1 MGGMTYA
8 APPRRTSVPLNM
20 PPLTLDQLLDAE
32 RRLDFEY
39 RLAKQ
44 EGDPTSACLAQ
55 AGLNNARRK
64 IAGIVDQEL
73 SALDLTPSAMSGHR
87 PHA

>member
-1 MGGMTYA
+1 MTYA
-8 APPRRTSVPLNM
+8 APQGGLLVPLNM

-39 RLAKQ
+39 RFAQQ
-44 EGDPTSACLAQ
+44 EGDNTSACLAE
-55 AGLNNARRK
+55 AGLLNTRRK

-73 SALDLTPSAMSGHR
+73 SKLDLTPTAIIGLR
-87 PHA
+87 PSSWQ